1 MTDGLTSTT
10 ARAGFAAWM
19 AYQPERDNYRI
30 VHPDS
35 SAVAVYDRMTGD
47 RWWTTRTMDE
57 VIELPEITPAVT
69 AWQEASA
76 AIVATTRA
84 TGSAA

>member
-1 MTDGLTSTT
+1 
-10 ARAGFAAWM
+10 M
-19 AYQPERDNYRI
+19 AYQPERDYYRI

-35 SAVAVYDRMTGD
+35 GAVAVYDRVTGD
-47 RWWTTRTMDE
+47 RWWTTRTTEE
-57 VIELPEITPAVT
+57 VIELQEITPAVT

-84 TGSAA
+84 ASSAA